1 LILDEIFDGSL
12 DNNGT
17 GELGWILR
25 NFDDNTNVFVISH
38 KESLE
43 GKFDRT
49 LVCEKVKNFSIVKET
64 LAEAV

>member
-1 LILDEIFDGSL
+1 
-12 DNNGT
+12 
-17 GELGWILR
+17 
-25 NFDDNTNVFVISH
+25 VFVISH

-49 LVCEKVKNFSIVKET
+49 LVCEKVKNFSVVKET